1 MSKKCAI
8 FGQVLS
14 LVFFYPNTSRALLS
28 LEDVTK
34 HTSTRFVTL
43 TEVRYVVAGGVERA
57 GVELEPHDGEDDDGE
72 EQEQRDVDQGADR
85 LQDGRNHNLQA

>member
-8 FGQVLS
+8 FGQVPS
-14 LVFFYPNTSRALLS
+14 LDFFIRTRREPY
-28 LEDVTK
+28 LEDETK
-34 HTSTRFVTL
+34 HTSTSFVPL
-43 TEVRYVVAGGVERA
+43 TEVRDVVAGGVERS

-85 LQDGRNHNLQA
+85 LQDGRNHNLQT